1 MESGSIDEG
10 GALMGISL
18 DNGASPHLSTNE
30 APTRRRI
37 GVTGVVQG
45 VGFRPFVFGLAT
57 ELGLGGFVGNDAE
70 GVFVE
75 VEGATATL
83 DGFTARL
90 MAEAPPLARIKTVVG
105 AEIRPNGATD
115 FEIVQSVG
123 GSVGTALVSPD
134 LNTCDD
140 CLSELDDPGDRRY
153 RYPFLNCT
161 NCGPRFTITLRTPYD
176 RPDTTMAAFEMCEAC
191 RTEYENPVDRRFHA
205 QPNACER
212 CGPRVWVESADGAV
226 VEGDPIEAVRASIA
240 AGEVVA
246 IKGVGGF
253 HLACDATSDQA
264 VKRLRER
271 KRRAD
276 QPFALMVR
284 DVATAERLVH
294 LTTEELRL
302 LTSRERPIV
311 LARARDDGAVSS
323 LVAPGN
329 QMLGVML
336 PYTPLHHLLLEPGDV
351 WVMTSGNLS
360 SEPIVTGNEEARS
373 ALGGIADLFCLHD
386 RDIHVPCD
394 DSVVRILDG
403 VELPVRRSRGYAPY
417 PVALPFDVP
426 PILAVG
432 GELKATFCLAN
443 ETQAFMSQHIGD
455 MENLETLDVFEKAV
469 SHMEDLFRIKAEV
482 IATDL
487 HPGYLSTQW
496 AERMAGDRQV
506 IRVQHHHAHI
516 ASVMAENGV
525 TTPVIGFS
533 FDGTG
538 FGPDGTIWGGEVLI
552 GDYDSMKR
560 VARLRPVLLPGGDAA
575 VKHPYRMALA
585 HLYAAGREWRDDLPP
600 VLACDPVELRVLR
613 TQLEQGLNT
622 IPTSSMGR
630 LFDAVSSLAGVRQ
643 EVTYE
648 AQAAIEFE
656 TLLGSSNSVG
666 YRFGVEPEGDL
677 IEIDAG
683 PLVGAVVDDVRSGMP
698 QGEIAARFHQ
708 GVISM
713 IVEVAEILRS
723 AHGLHTVGLSGGV
736 FQNVRIAGGAAAA
749 LRQAKFNVLT
759 HQLVPPNDGGL
770 ALGQAVIAARQV
782 R

>member
-1 MESGSIDEG
+1 M
-10 GALMGISL
+10 
-18 DNGASPHLSTNE
+18 
-30 APTRRRI
+30 
-37 GVTGVVQG
+37 
-45 VGFRPFVFGLAT
+45 
-57 ELGLGGFVGNDAE
+57 
-70 GVFVE
+70 
-75 VEGATATL
+75 EGATATL

-90 MAEAPPLARIKTVVG
+90 MAEAPPLARIESLVG

-123 GSVGTALVSPD
+123 ASVGTALVSPD

-191 RTEYENPVDRRFHA
+191 RAEYENPVDRRFHA

-271 KRRAD
+271 KRGAD

-294 LTTEELRL
+294 LTTEDSRL

-311 LARARDDGAVSS
+311 LARARDDGAMSS

-329 QMLGVML
+329 RMLGVML

-403 VELPVRRSRGYAPY
+403 AELPVRRSRGYAPY
-417 PVALPFDVP
+417 PVALPFDVS

-432 GELKATFCLAN
+432 GELKATFCLADDR
-443 ETQAFMSQHIGD
+443 QAFMSQHIGD
-455 MENLETLDVFEKAV
+455 MENLETLDAFSRAV
-469 SHMEDLFRIKAEV
+469 AHMEGLFRIKPEV

-487 HPGYLSTQW
+487 HPGYLSTRW
-496 AERMAGDRQV
+496 AERVAGDRAV
-506 IRVQHHHAHI
+506 IHVQ
-516 ASVMAENGV
+516 
-525 TTPVIGFS
+525 
-533 FDGTG
+533 
-538 FGPDGTIWGGEVLI
+538 
-552 GDYDSMKR
+552 
-560 VARLRPVLLPGGDAA
+560 
-575 VKHPYRMALA
+575 
-585 HLYAAGREWRDDLPP
+585 
-600 VLACDPVELRVLR
+600 
-613 TQLEQGLNT
+613 
-622 IPTSSMGR
+622 

-643 EVTYE
+643 QVTYE

-656 TLLGSSNSVG
+656 TLLGSSNSVE

-723 AHGLHTVGLSGGV
+723 AHGLETVGLSGGV
-736 FQNVRIAGGAAAA
+736 FQNVRIADGAASSPPPVRFLAWTRSM
-749 LRQAKFNVLT
+749 LLMRGRSSRS
-759 HQLVPPNDGGL
+759 LVRTTQTRFLKRCGATPR
-770 ALGQAVIAARQV
+770 A
-782 R
+782 

>member
-1 MESGSIDEG
+1 
-10 GALMGISL
+10 MGRERIVYTR
-18 DNGASPHLSTNE
+18 GRPV
-30 APTRRRI
+30 RRRI
-37 GVTGVVQG
+37 RVTGVVQG

-70 GVFVE
+70 GVFIE

-90 MAEAPPLARIKTVVG
+90 MKDAPPLARIESVVG

-134 LNTCDD
+134 LSTCDD

-226 VEGDPIEAVRASIA
+226 VESDPIEAVRASIA

-253 HLACDATSDQA
+253 HLSCDATSDQA

-329 QMLGVML
+329 RMLGVML

-417 PVALPFDVP
+417 PVALPFDVS

-432 GELKATFCLAN
+432 GELKATFCLADDQ
-443 ETQAFMSQHIGD
+443 QAFMSQHIGD
-455 MENLETLDVFEKAV
+455 MENLETLDAFSRAV
-469 SHMEDLFRIKAEV
+469 AHMEGLFRIKPEV
-482 IATDL
+482 IATDF
-487 HPGYLSTQW
+487 HPGYLSTRW
-496 AERMAGDRQV
+496 AERVAGDRAV
-506 IRVQHHHAHI
+506 IHVQHHHAHI

-525 TTPVIGFS
+525 MAPVIGFS

-538 FGPDGTIWGGEVLI
+538 FGPDGTVWGGEVFI
-552 GDYDSMKR
+552 GDYDSMER
-560 VARLRPVLLPGGDAA
+560 VARLRPVPLPGGDAG
-575 VKHPYRMALA
+575 VERPYRMALA
-585 HLYAAGREWRDDLPP
+585 HLYAAGLEWRSDLPP
-600 VLACDPVELRVLR
+600 VTACDPIELEVLR
-613 TQLEQGLNT
+613 TQLERELNT

-656 TLLGSSNSVG
+656 TLLGSSNSVE

-723 AHGLHTVGLSGGV
+723 AHGLETVGLSGGV